1 MTGPRLNRT
10 DTAAATLHEP
20 TVVHTALGRV
30 RGIADRGVQAFL
42 GIRYAV
48 PPVGA
53 RRFRPP
59 EPVQPWDG
67 TLEATRFA
75 PAPIQPLDPAVGIA
89 RQDMDED
96 CLALNIWTPEGAGPH
111 PVLVWIHG
119 GSQTVGG
126 TRRPEYDGAGFAQRG
141 VVCVTV
147 GYRLGVF
154 GFLELG
160 ELMGESYRGSGNNAL
175 RDLVLALEWVQ
186 QHIRAFGG
194 DPSRVTLGGES
205 AGAKNAA
212 TLLGVPRAQGLFHR
226 LVAASGG
233 AHTLHT
239 SREAQDVAQ
248 SVRHEI
254 GLAVSDPHRLV
265 ALPAGEL
272 LAAQEAVA
280 RRWCAKFPFRP
291 VADGEFLPGP
301 VLDRIADGR
310 SDAVPALIGTS
321 QEECAAF
328 MDLARPPGRPASGE
342 LAHMAPADFAAMEDR
357 YMQAL
362 EPMPAMERRI
372 RTLTAEE
379 YWIPSVRLAERIAQQ
394 SLAVWTYRFDL
405 RVEGHAGGRA
415 AHVADLPFWWSTL
428 QSPGVECDGAAPALM
443 SLMHRALIAFVRGD
457 SLQSV
462 VPGQPWP
469 TYTPSRRFTMC
480 WNASPRVVVDPNS
493 AERVL
498 WDGLLS

>member
-1 MTGPRLNRT
+1 MTDPHLTRT
-10 DTAAATLHEP
+10 NTATAIPHE
-20 TVVHTALGRV
+20 TAVVHTALGRV
-30 RGIADRGVQAFL
+30 RGIAEGGVNVFL

-48 PPVGA
+48 PPVGV

-67 TLEATRFA
+67 VLEATRFA
-75 PAPIQPLDPAVGIA
+75 PAPMQPPDPAVGIA
-89 RQDMDED
+89 QEDMSED
-96 CLALNIWTPEGAGPH
+96 CLALNIWAPTGAGPH

-126 TRRPEYDGAGFAQRG
+126 TRRAEYDGAGFARNG
-141 VVCVTV
+141 VICVTV

-160 ELMGESYRGSGNNAL
+160 ELLGEAYRGSGNNAL

-186 QHIRAFGG
+186 QHIGAFGG

-212 TLLGVPRAQGLFHR
+212 ALLGVPRAQGLFHR

-233 AHTLHT
+233 AHTLH
-239 SREAQDVAQ
+239 SERDAQHVAQ
-248 SVRHEI
+248 SVLHEI
-254 GLAVSDPHRLV
+254 GLAPGDLHHLI
-265 ALPAGEL
+265 ALPADEL
-272 LAAQEAVA
+272 LTAQEAVA
-280 RRWCAKFPFRP
+280 RHWSAKFPFRP

-301 VLDRIADGR
+301 VLARIADGQSR
-310 SDAVPALIGTS
+310 AVPALIGTS
-321 QEECAAF
+321 QEECATF
-328 MDLARPPGRPASGE
+328 VDPARLTGWPVPGE

-357 YMQAL
+357 YTQQL
-362 EPMPAMERRI
+362 GPMPALDRRI
-372 RTLTAEE
+372 RALTAEE

-394 SLAVWTYRFDL
+394 TIAVWMYRFDL
-405 RVEGHAGGRA
+405 STEGQAGGRA
-415 AHVADLPFWWSTL
+415 AHVADLPFWWNTL
-428 QSPGVECDGAAPALM
+428 KLPEAEGSAAVRALA
-443 SLMHRALIAFVRGD
+443 SLMHSALIAFVQGD

-462 VPGQPWP
+462 VAGQPWP
-469 TYTPSRRFTMC
+469 TYAPSHRFTMC
-480 WNASPRVVVDPNS
+480 WNAIPQVVVDPVGP
-493 AERVL
+493 ERAL